1 MRGISARIGIN
12 LVWLIIFSV
21 GAIVLAFLTFVSG
34 VLFDDSYRVSV
45 PMPETGGVL
54 PDQEVTVLG
63 RAVGQVEDVELT
75 DQGVL
80 MHLSIRGDKVVPAE
94 ARVQVLRRSPIGEQA
109 VDFQPT
115 DADWEPA
122 ERGSTVTPTEAVV
135 PAEVPFLLEQTV
147 ELFRAIAPED
157 VTTFFNELALAVD
170 DRGQTL
176 KQLGRDSRDLNRTL
190 VGGIPQF
197 ERAITSSTTVLATLQ
212 EHRLALADVFVNGA
226 DLTEVFAEQQPTIDR
241 LLTTGN
247 RALVQGDAF
256 IRNERDN
263 FTCLTRDFTDFNEML
278 LGPSTH
284 TGVNAGRY
292 SSKLDEAE
300 SALIRAHWFFQD
312 GFDVLTQYDPLTGAP
327 WQRVL
332 MVGPPEEGRAYPQKR
347 PTPPTTPGAACVS
360 RTFGTGVNAVRQ
372 DDPQPPDE
380 TSPGIDYAPLVASQD
395 DQRVDP
401 PARGGDFGGRSDL
414 PATGGGLAVLG
425 PLVLGTALWLRR
437 RS

>member
-1 MRGISARIGIN
+1 MRGISTRVGIN
-12 LVWLIIFSV
+12 LVWLIVFSV
-21 GAIVLAFLTFVSG
+21 GAIVLAFLTFASG
-34 VLFDDSYRVSV
+34 VVFDDSYRISV

-63 RAVGQVEDVELT
+63 RAVGQVEEVELT
-75 DQGVL
+75 DEGVL
-80 MHLSIRGDKVVPAE
+80 MHLSIQGDKVVPSE

-109 VDFQPT
+109 VDFQPEEPG
-115 DADWEPA
+115 WEPA
-122 ERGSTVTPTEAVV
+122 ERGATVTPTEAVV

-157 VTTFFNELALAVD
+157 VTTFFEELALAVD

-176 KQLGRDSRDLNRTL
+176 KQLGRDSRDLNATL
-190 VGGIPQF
+190 VAGIPEF
-197 ERAITSSTTVLATLQ
+197 ERAIESSTIVLDTLQ
-212 EHRLALADVFVNGA
+212 EHRFALADVFVNGA

-256 IRNERDN
+256 IRNERAN
-263 FTCLTRDFTDFNEML
+263 FTCLTRDFTDVNEML

-292 SSKLDEAE
+292 ESKLDEAE
-300 SALIRAHWFFQD
+300 HALMRAHWFFQD
-312 GFDVLTQYDPLTGAP
+312 GFDVLTQWDPLTGAP
-327 WQRVL
+327 WQRIL

-347 PTPPTTPGAACVS
+347 ATPATTPGAACQS
-360 RTFGTGVNAVRQ
+360 RFFGTGVNAVRQ

-380 TSPGIDYAPLVASQD
+380 TSPGIDYAPLVAQQGGSD
-395 DQRVDP
+395 VDP
-401 PARGGDFGGRSDL
+401 PPGGDARGGSGPL
-414 PATGGGLAVLG
+414 PATGGGLALLG
-425 PLVLGTALWLRR
+425 PIVLGTALWLRR